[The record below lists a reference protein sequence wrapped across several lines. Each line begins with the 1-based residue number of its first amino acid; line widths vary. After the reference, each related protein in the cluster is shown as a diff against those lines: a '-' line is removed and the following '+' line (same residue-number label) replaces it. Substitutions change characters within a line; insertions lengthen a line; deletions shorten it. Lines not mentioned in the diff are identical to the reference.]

1 MKNLEIGQIVNTFGI
16 KGFVKVNS
24 WVNDVTRFDDL
35 KKVYIK
41 IRKSLK
47 ELEIEEVK
55 YHKNQVLLKFKG
67 IETVEQAEMLRN
79 AILEIDR
86 KDAIPLEEGE
96 YFIADL
102 LESEVYTDEGEKLG
116 ILEDIF
122 NTGSNDIYV
131 VKNEL
136 GKSIL
141 LPRIKEVF
149 KEIDVE
155 NAIPLE
161 KGEYFIADLLESE
174 VFTDEGEKLGI
185 LDDIYNTGSKDIYVV
200 KNELGKTILLPG
212 IKDVIKEVDVENK
225 KIIVHLIEG
234 LI

>member
-16 KGFVKVNS
+16 KGFVKVNP

-141 LPRIKEVF
+141 LPRIKDVF
-149 KEIDVE
+149 KEI
-155 NAIPLE
+155 
-161 KGEYFIADLLESE
+161 
-174 VFTDEGEKLGI
+174 
-185 LDDIYNTGSKDIYVV
+185 
-200 KNELGKTILLPG
+200 
-212 IKDVIKEVDVENK
+212 DVENK

>member
-16 KGFVKVNS
+16 KGFVKVNH
-24 WVNDVTRFDDL
+24 WVKDVTRFDDL

-41 IRKSLK
+41 IRKELK

-67 IETVEQAEMLRN
+67 VETVEQAEMLRN

-102 LESEVYTDEGEKLG
+102 LESEVYTDDGEKLG

-141 LPRIKEVF
+141 LPRIKDVF
-149 KEIDVE
+149 KEI
-155 NAIPLE
+155 
-161 KGEYFIADLLESE
+161 
-174 VFTDEGEKLGI
+174 
-185 LDDIYNTGSKDIYVV
+185 
-200 KNELGKTILLPG
+200 
-212 IKDVIKEVDVENK
+212 DVENK

>member
-1 MKNLEIGQIVNTFGI
+1 MKNLEVGQIVNTFGI
-16 KGFVKVNS
+16 KGFVKINP
-24 WVNDVTRFDDL
+24 WVNDVTRFDKL
-35 KKVYIK
+35 KKVYIILK
-41 IRKSLK
+41 KEQK

-67 IETVEQAEMLRN
+67 VETVEQAEMLRN

-102 LESEVYTDEGEKLG
+102 LESEVYTDEGKKLG

-141 LPRIKEVF
+141 LPRIKDVF
-149 KEIDVE
+149 KEI
-155 NAIPLE
+155 
-161 KGEYFIADLLESE
+161 
-174 VFTDEGEKLGI
+174 
-185 LDDIYNTGSKDIYVV
+185 
-200 KNELGKTILLPG
+200 
-212 IKDVIKEVDVENK
+212 DVENK

>member
-16 KGFVKVNS
+16 KGFVKVNP
-24 WVNDVTRFDDL
+24 WVNDVTRFDNL

-41 IRKSLK
+41 IRKELK

-67 IETVEQAEMLRN
+67 IDTIEQAESIRN
-79 AILEIDR
+79 AIIEIDR
-86 KDAIPLEEGE
+86 
-96 YFIADL
+96 
-102 LESEVYTDEGEKLG
+102 
-116 ILEDIF
+116 
-122 NTGSNDIYV
+122 
-131 VKNEL
+131 
-136 GKSIL
+136 
-141 LPRIKEVF
+141 
-149 KEIDVE
+149 E

-212 IKDVIKEVDVENK
+212 IKDVIKEVDVDNK
-225 KIIVHLIEG
+225 KIIVHLLKG
-234 LI
+234 LV

>member
-16 KGFVKVNS
+16 KGFVKVNP

-41 IRKSLK
+41 IRKELK
-47 ELEIEEVK
+47 TLEIEEVK

-67 IETVEQAEMLRN
+67 VETVEQAEMLRN

-155 NAIPLE
+155 N
-161 KGEYFIADLLESE
+161 
-174 VFTDEGEKLGI
+174 
-185 LDDIYNTGSKDIYVV
+185 
-200 KNELGKTILLPG
+200 
-212 IKDVIKEVDVENK
+212 K

>member
-16 KGFVKVNS
+16 KGFVKVNP

-41 IRKSLK
+41 IRKELK
-47 ELEIEEVK
+47 TLEIEEVK

-67 IETVEQAEMLRN
+67 VETVEQAEMLRN
-79 AILEIDR
+79 AIIEIDR

-155 NAIPLE
+155 N
-161 KGEYFIADLLESE
+161 
-174 VFTDEGEKLGI
+174 
-185 LDDIYNTGSKDIYVV
+185 
-200 KNELGKTILLPG
+200 
-212 IKDVIKEVDVENK
+212 K

>member
-16 KGFVKVNS
+16 KGFVKVNP
-24 WVNDVTRFDDL
+24 WVNDVTRFDEL

-67 IETVEQAEMLRN
+67 VETVEQAEMLRN

-155 NAIPLE
+155 N
-161 KGEYFIADLLESE
+161 
-174 VFTDEGEKLGI
+174 
-185 LDDIYNTGSKDIYVV
+185 
-200 KNELGKTILLPG
+200 
-212 IKDVIKEVDVENK
+212 K

>member
-16 KGFVKVNS
+16 KGFVKVNP

-41 IRKSLK
+41 IRKEQK
-47 ELEIEEVK
+47 EFEIEEVK
-55 YHKNQVLLKFKG
+55 YHKNQVLLKLKG
-67 IETVEQAEMLRN
+67 IDTVEMANTYRN

-86 KDAIPLEEGE
+86 KDAIPLKKGQ

-102 LESEVYTDEGEKLG
+102 LESEVYSDEGEKLG
-116 ILEDIF
+116 ILDDIY

-141 LPRIKEVF
+141 LPG
-149 KEIDVE
+149 
-155 NAIPLE
+155 IP
-161 KGEYFIADLLESE
+161 
-174 VFTDEGEKLGI
+174 
-185 LDDIYNTGSKDIYVV
+185 
-200 KNELGKTILLPG
+200 
-212 IKDVIKEVDVENK
+212 DVIKEVDIENK
-225 KIIVHLIEG
+225 KIIVHLLKG
-234 LI
+234 LV

>member
-16 KGFVKVNS
+16 KGFVKVNP
-24 WVNDVTRFDDL
+24 WVNDVTRFNDL

-41 IRKSLK
+41 IRKELK
-47 ELEIEEVK
+47 VLEIEEVK

-67 IETVEQAEMLRN
+67 VETVEQAEMLRN

-155 NAIPLE
+155 N
-161 KGEYFIADLLESE
+161 
-174 VFTDEGEKLGI
+174 
-185 LDDIYNTGSKDIYVV
+185 
-200 KNELGKTILLPG
+200 
-212 IKDVIKEVDVENK
+212 K

>member
-16 KGFVKVNS
+16 KGFVKVNP

-35 KKVYIK
+35 KKIYIK
-41 IRKSLK
+41 IRKEEK
-47 ELEIEEVK
+47 VLEIEEVK

-67 IETVEQAEMLRN
+67 VETVEQAEMLRN

-131 VKNEL
+131 VKNEV

-141 LPRIKEVF
+141 LPRIKDVF
-149 KEIDVE
+149 KEI
-155 NAIPLE
+155 
-161 KGEYFIADLLESE
+161 
-174 VFTDEGEKLGI
+174 
-185 LDDIYNTGSKDIYVV
+185 
-200 KNELGKTILLPG
+200 
-212 IKDVIKEVDVENK
+212 DVENK

>member
-16 KGFVKVNS
+16 KGFVKVNP
-24 WVNDVTRFDDL
+24 WVNDVTRFDNL

-67 IETVEQAEMLRN
+67 VETVEQAEMLRN
-79 AILEIDR
+79 SILEIDR

-141 LPRIKEVF
+141 LPRIKDVF
-149 KEIDVE
+149 K
-155 NAIPLE
+155 
-161 KGEYFIADLLESE
+161 
-174 VFTDEGEKLGI
+174 
-185 LDDIYNTGSKDIYVV
+185 DI
-200 KNELGKTILLPG
+200 
-212 IKDVIKEVDVENK
+212 DVENK

>member
-1 MKNLEIGQIVNTFGI
+1 MKNLEVGQIVNTFGI
-16 KGFVKVNS
+16 KGFVKVNP
-24 WVNDVTRFDDL
+24 WVNDVTRFEKL

-41 IRKSLK
+41 IRNEHK

-67 IETVEQAEMLRN
+67 IDTIEQAEFFRN
-79 AILEIDR
+79 AIIEIDR
-86 KDAIPLEEGE
+86 
-96 YFIADL
+96 
-102 LESEVYTDEGEKLG
+102 
-116 ILEDIF
+116 
-122 NTGSNDIYV
+122 
-131 VKNEL
+131 
-136 GKSIL
+136 
-141 LPRIKEVF
+141 
-149 KEIDVE
+149 E

-212 IKDVIKEVDVENK
+212 INDVIKEVDVENK
-225 KIIVHLIEG
+225 TIIVHLLKG
-234 LI
+234 LV

>member
-1 MKNLEIGQIVNTFGI
+1 MVEYFEVGQIVNTFGI
-16 KGFVKVNS
+16 KGVVKVNP

-41 IRKSLK
+41 IRKEQK

-67 IETVEQAEMLRN
+67 IETIEQAEMLRN

-102 LESEVYTDEGEKLG
+102 LESEVFTDEGEKLG
-116 ILEDIF
+116 ILEDIY
-122 NTGSNDIYV
+122 NTGSCDIYV

-141 LPRIKEVF
+141 LPRI
-149 KEIDVE
+149 D
-155 NAIPLE
+155 
-161 KGEYFIADLLESE
+161 
-174 VFTDEGEKLGI
+174 
-185 LDDIYNTGSKDIYVV
+185 
-200 KNELGKTILLPG
+200 
-212 IKDVIKEVDVENK
+212 DVIKEIDVENK

>member
-16 KGFVKVNS
+16 KGFVKANP
-24 WVNDVTRFDDL
+24 WVNDITRFDNL
-35 KKVYIK
+35 KKVYII
-41 IRKSLK
+41 IRKEQK

-55 YHKNQVLLKFKG
+55 YHKNQVLIKFKG
-67 IETVEQAEMLRN
+67 IENIEQAELLRN
-79 AILEIDR
+79 AIIEIDR

-102 LESEVYTDEGEKLG
+102 LESEVYTDKEEKLG
-116 ILEDIF
+116 ILEDIY

-141 LPRIKEVF
+141 LPG
-149 KEIDVE
+149 
-155 NAIPLE
+155 IP
-161 KGEYFIADLLESE
+161 
-174 VFTDEGEKLGI
+174 
-185 LDDIYNTGSKDIYVV
+185 
-200 KNELGKTILLPG
+200 
-212 IKDVIKEVDVENK
+212 DVIKEVDLENK
-225 KIIVHLIEG
+225 KIIVHLLKG